1 MSPNGLGLRLN
12 SRQKSLPY
20 PAPAGLSNP
29 LLLPFLP
36 GASGLRLVGFE
47 TPDDCPVFS
56 DMGVMPSSLTD
67 PLLGSAGLRLLD
79 LARDSSGSTHSPSS
93 DMGSGD
99 EIRALAA
106 DGKYPSLP
114 PSLPLRSEGVGEGEM
129 TLGVGGIGYW
139 DADIVAQVFESIR
152 SSVVGSAAGQRS
164 GRAGKQARCK
174 VVSGCRQI
182 RYALLLAE
190 ARHCWT
196 EVDGRVC
203 AEEETR
209 GSRKVSKL
217 SCKRVFKGQSVVVR
231 DRDRCVP
238 NLNPGCEPATSD

>member
-47 TPDDCPVFS
+47 TPEDCPVFS

-67 PLLGSAGLRLLD
+67 PLLGSAGLRLRD
-79 LARDSSGSTHSPSS
+79 LARDNSGSTHSPSS
-93 DMGSGD
+93 NMGSGD

-139 DADIVAQVFESIR
+139 DADIVAQVFRIYSNVYSRLCSGAE
-152 SSVVGSAAGQRS
+152 VGRCWEAG
-164 GRAGKQARCK
+164 
-174 VVSGCRQI
+174 
-182 RYALLLAE
+182 AL
-190 ARHCWT
+190 
-196 EVDGRVC
+196 
-203 AEEETR
+203 
-209 GSRKVSKL
+209 
-217 SCKRVFKGQSVVVR
+217 
-231 DRDRCVP
+231 
-238 NLNPGCEPATSD
+238 